1 MDVALW
7 LDSRSFVNKPSLRIV
22 GDFVIVNSVL
32 HNEFESFK
40 RELNTDY
47 SIIEYIKLLRYWIEK
62 QKPAYSII
70 DLYEKQYVK
79 LHCKDMDKL
88 CRWIMDLRN
97 EVGKNGLGV
106 FKHDMQV
113 TKAEVSNKTSMKRK
127 GIISAA
133 AQRMQAKRLMNK
145 PTVCQAKRLKMDVP
159 TVCVVD
165 IDSDNYENDNGDKWL
180 SIHGINLSQEDKSV
194 MLEGRWLNDK
204 IIHAAQLLIKH
215 DPDLIPVGP
224 LQHPLCGQSLNFNVT
239 EGKIL
244 QIINSGTN
252 HWITISTTDQDHSTV
267 QVYDSLL
274 NNKLPFSTKEQ
285 IAAVVQTSNKTIKLE
300 YINIQVQI
308 PCMIN
313 YNYCKLFF

>member
-1 MDVALW
+1 
-7 LDSRSFVNKPSLRIV
+7 
-22 GDFVIVNSVL
+22 
-32 HNEFESFK
+32 
-40 RELNTDY
+40 
-47 SIIEYIKLLRYWIEK
+47 
-62 QKPAYSII
+62 
-70 DLYEKQYVK
+70 
-79 LHCKDMDKL
+79 
-88 CRWIMDLRN
+88 
-97 EVGKNGLGV
+97 
-106 FKHDMQV
+106 MQV

-145 PTVCQAKRLKMDVP
+145 PTVCQAKRLKMDEP

-180 SIHGINLSQEDKSV
+180 SIHGISLSQEDKSV

-252 HWITISTTDQDHSTV
+252 HWIT
-267 QVYDSLL
+267 
-274 NNKLPFSTKEQ
+274 
-285 IAAVVQTSNKTIKLE
+285 
-300 YINIQVQI
+300 
-308 PCMIN
+308 
-313 YNYCKLFF
+313 